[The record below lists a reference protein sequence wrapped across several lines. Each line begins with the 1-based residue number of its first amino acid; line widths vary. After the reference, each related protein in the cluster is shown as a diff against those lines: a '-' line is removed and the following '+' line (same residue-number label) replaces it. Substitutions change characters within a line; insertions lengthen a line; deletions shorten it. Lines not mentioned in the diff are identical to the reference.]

1 MWAKW
6 RKHTIVQSGTREI
19 TQKRDT
25 FLSLSSLAVWRY
37 SRLAHWTAV
46 WCECECRSVFR
57 KCLPFSLCISHS
69 RIWVSGKRAVP
80 CRRHRFVQ
88 QMNAKCRRRRRRR
101 RLLVVL
107 LLPLLTS
114 GSVGSHTSDVPMH
127 SIILIA
133 QRAHPFDAYTNIS
146 VIRKMVI
153 FFYFKTNPID
163 RLLAEDNFLDVRID
177 FFFRYDTVKIIR
189 HHYLF
194 SNHLTLRN
202 WICRAEKKNVKHSIK
217 PEYRRSIVSAPVLIE
232 SVFFHRFSKIV
243 LFDPCSLH
251 LPYFVTG
258 WL

>member
-202 WICRAEKKNVKHSIK
+202 WICRAEKKMWSTLWNRNIDGLS
-217 PEYRRSIVSAPVLIE
+217 
-232 SVFFHRFSKIV
+232 SVHRF
-243 LFDPCSLH
+243 
-251 LPYFVTG
+251 
-258 WL
+258 